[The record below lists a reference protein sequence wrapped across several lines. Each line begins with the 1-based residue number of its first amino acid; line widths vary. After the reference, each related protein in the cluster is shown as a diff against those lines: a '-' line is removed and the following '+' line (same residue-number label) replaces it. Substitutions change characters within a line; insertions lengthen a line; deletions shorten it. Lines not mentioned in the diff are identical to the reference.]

1 MISPL
6 VIGLIVFA
14 LLVLLKFSPVI
25 ALAWACLAFAITYM
39 VLRLPKPRLGAGGSR
54 RWRGWR

>member
-14 LLVLLKFSPVI
+14 LLVLLEFSPVI
-25 ALAWACLAFAITYM
+25 ALAWACLAFAITWM
-39 VLRLPKPRLGAGGSR
+39 VLRLPTPRLGAGR